1 MRLPVRLSRLEPR
14 WLAAASVVT
23 VLVLAVAG
31 VGAAVRR
38 NDTARTTLPALVDL
52 SPSAVGRL
60 VVEAGGRQAELTR
73 HARGWSASPGT
84 PPQSAPLLLSTEDEL
99 FPMLAYRV
107 VRADPA
113 DPQYGLT
120 EPAAVVRL
128 EGRAGTA
135 FSLRVGAASFSG
147 AGFYAN
153 HDRDPGHVYLVPRN
167 TVDLLRSLASG
178 ERKSSADPVE
188 DRAGR
193 IKAEQDKAARD
204 KGTSTYLRQAIDA
217 GGQMPPAPPTPEPAP

>member
-1 MRLPVRLSRLEPR
+1 MRLPSRLAHLAPR

-23 VLVLAVAG
+23 ILAVAG

-38 NDTARTTLPALVDL
+38 SDPARTTLPAVVDL
-52 SPSAVGRL
+52 AASAVGRL
-60 VVEAGGRQAELTR
+60 VVEVGGRQAELTR

-120 EPAAVVRL
+120 DPAAVVRL
-128 EGRAGTA
+128 EERGGAPV
-135 FSLRVGAASFSG
+135 SLRVGAPSFSG

-153 HDRDPGHVYLVPRN
+153 HDRDPGRVYLVPRN
-167 TVDLLRSLASG
+167 TVDLLRSLATG
-178 ERKSSADPVE
+178 ERKSSADSVE

-193 IKAEQDKAARD
+193 VEAGQDEAGRS

-217 GGQMPPAPPTPEPAP
+217 GAEVPPAPPASTPAP

>member
-1 MRLPVRLSRLEPR
+1 
-14 WLAAASVVT
+14 VVT
-23 VLVLAVAG
+23 ILAMAG

-38 NDTARTTLPALVDL
+38 GDPARTTLPAVVDL
-52 SPSAVGRL
+52 AASAVGRL
-60 VVEAGGRQAELTR
+60 VVDVGGRQAELTR

-120 EPAAVVRL
+120 DPAAVVRL
-128 EGRAGTA
+128 EDRGGTL
-135 FSLRVGAASFSG
+135 FSLRMGAASFSG

-153 HDRDPGHVYLVPRN
+153 HDRDPGRVYLVPRN
-167 TVDLLRSLASG
+167 TVDLLRSLATG

-193 IKAEQDKAARD
+193 VEAEQDEAGRS

-217 GGQMPPAPPTPEPAP
+217 GAEVPPAPPASTPAP

>member
-1 MRLPVRLSRLEPR
+1 MRLPSRLARLAPR
-14 WLAAASVVT
+14 WLAA
-23 VLVLAVAG
+23 VLVLTLLAVAG

-38 NDTARTTLPALVDL
+38 SDPARTTLPAVVDL
-52 SPSAVGRL
+52 AASAVGRL
-60 VVEAGGRQAELTR
+60 VVDVGGRQADLTR

-128 EGRAGTA
+128 EDRGGTP
-135 FSLRVGAASFSG
+135 FGLRVGAASFSG

-153 HDRDPGHVYLVPRN
+153 RDRDPGRVYLVPRN
-167 TVDLLRSLASG
+167 TVDLLRSLATG

-193 IKAEQDKAARD
+193 VEAEQDEAGRSN
-204 KGTSTYLRQAIDA
+204 GTSTYLRQAIDSGA
-217 GGQMPPAPPTPEPAP
+217 EVPAAPAP

>member
-1 MRLPVRLSRLEPR
+1 MRLRLRLAGLGPR
-14 WLAAASVVT
+14 RLTAASVVT
-23 VLVLAVAG
+23 VLAVAAI
-31 VGAAVRR
+31 GAAVRR
-38 NDTARTTLPALVDL
+38 NDPARTTLPAVVDL
-52 SPSAVGRL
+52 SPSGVGRL
-60 VVEAGGRQAELTR
+60 VVETGGRQAELTR

-128 EGRAGTA
+128 EDRDGKP

-147 AGFYAN
+147 AGFYADR
-153 HDRDPGHVYLVPRN
+153 DRDPGRVYLVPRN
-167 TVDLLRSLASG
+167 TVDLLRSLATG

-193 IKAEQDKAARD
+193 VKAEQDEAARR

-217 GGQMPPAPPTPEPAP
+217 GAEMPPAPPAPATAP

>member
-1 MRLPVRLSRLEPR
+1 MRLRLRLASLGPR
-14 WLAAASVVT
+14 RLAAASVVT
-23 VLVLAVAG
+23 VLAVAAI
-31 VGAAVRR
+31 GAAVRR
-38 NDTARTTLPALVDL
+38 SDPTRTTLPAVVDL
-52 SPSAVGRL
+52 PPSAVGRL
-60 VVEAGGRQAELTR
+60 VVETGGRQAELTR

-107 VRADPA
+107 VRADPG

-128 EGRAGTA
+128 EDRDGKP

-147 AGFYAN
+147 AGFYAD
-153 HDRDPGHVYLVPRN
+153 HDRDPGRVYLVPRN
-167 TVDLLRSLASG
+167 TVDLLRSLATG
-178 ERKSSADPVE
+178 ERKSSADQVE

-193 IKAEQDKAARD
+193 VKAEQDEAARR

-217 GGQMPPAPPTPEPAP
+217 GVEMPPAPPAPTAAP

>member
-1 MRLPVRLSRLEPR
+1 MRLRLRLAGLGPR
-14 WLAAASVVT
+14 RLTAASVVT
-23 VLVLAVAG
+23 VLAVAAI
-31 VGAAVRR
+31 GAAVRR
-38 NDTARTTLPALVDL
+38 NDPARTTLPAVVDL
-52 SPSAVGRL
+52 SPSGVGRL
-60 VVEAGGRQAELTR
+60 VVETGGRQAELTR

-128 EGRAGTA
+128 KDRDGKPL
-135 FSLRVGAASFSG
+135 SLRVGAASFSG
-147 AGFYAN
+147 AGFYADR
-153 HDRDPGHVYLVPRN
+153 DRDPGRVYLVPRN
-167 TVDLLRSLASG
+167 TVDLLRSLATG

-193 IKAEQDKAARD
+193 VKAEQDEAARR

-217 GGQMPPAPPTPEPAP
+217 GAEMPPAP